1 MYIVTRKGSGLSVH
15 QSLAQ
20 AVRAAIRVPDPP
32 SWIWK
37 LGVSR
42 LGTLKR
48 VEVAREE
55 IQGTG
60 IEGTCSIQNRS
71 EKDDLA
77 PVDGQLYFSQTGG
90 DLRILVYGQ
99 GEERQQ

>member
-1 MYIVTRKGSGLSVH
+1 MYIVTRKGFDLSAH

-37 LGVSR
+37 LEVTR

-48 VEVAREE
+48 VEVPREE
-55 IQGTG
+55 IQKTG
-60 IEGTCSIQNRS
+60 IDRIWSVLNRS
-71 EKDDLA
+71 EKDDWE

-90 DLRILVYGQ
+90 DLQILVYGQ
-99 GEERQQ
+99 EGERQQ

>member
-37 LGVSR
+37 LAVSR

-48 VEVAREE
+48 VEVPREE
-55 IQGTG
+55 IQKTG
-60 IEGTCSIQNRS
+60 IDRIWCIQNRS

-90 DLRILVYGQ
+90 DLQILIYGQ
-99 GEERQQ
+99 GGERQQ